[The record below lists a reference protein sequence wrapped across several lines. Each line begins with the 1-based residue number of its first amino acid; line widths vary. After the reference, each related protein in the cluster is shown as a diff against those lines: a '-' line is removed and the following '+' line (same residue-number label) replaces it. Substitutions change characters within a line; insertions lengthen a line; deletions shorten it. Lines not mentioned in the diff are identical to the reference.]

1 MTWWQFAALSLGVL
15 LAVGV
20 GLLFPRGSTR
30 ATRPRR
36 RSRVAVLA
44 RLQERLNQAGLSRV
58 SAATALVSW
67 VAGVVV
73 VAAIVAIVVPI
84 PALVPLV
91 LVAGVIAGR
100 AVLASRIQA
109 RQRRLRRAWPGI
121 VDHLRQA
128 VRSGASIAES
138 VVAAGEHVPAEL
150 QPAFGRFAERF
161 DAGELVDSALW
172 QMKEELA
179 DPVAD
184 RIVESLR
191 MAHEVGGRELP
202 AVLQSLQESVRADI
216 SVRED
221 ALAKQSWIRA
231 ASRLG
236 VAAPWLVL
244 LVLSGRQE
252 TITAYNSAIGGLI
265 IVAGALVS
273 AVAFRMMNKLGRL
286 PSEQRWF
293 SSSPRAVT

>member
-1 MTWWQFAALSLGVL
+1 MTWWQFASLALGAVF
-15 LAVGV
+15 AVGV
-20 GLLFPRGSTR
+20 MLLFPSPPTR
-30 ATRPRR
+30 TTRPPNRAR
-36 RSRVAVLA
+36 IAALSRLHE
-44 RLQERLNQAGLSRV
+44 QLNQAGLAQM
-58 SAATALVSW
+58 SATTALVSW
-67 VAGVVV
+67 AAAVV
-73 VAAIVAIVVPI
+73 VATAVVVIVIPI
-84 PALVPLV
+84 PALMPLV
-91 LVAGVIAGR
+91 VVAGAIAGR
-100 AVLASRIQA
+100 AVLSGRIQA

-128 VRSGASIAES
+128 VRSGASIAEA
-138 VVAAGEHVPAEL
+138 VVAAAAHVPPEL
-150 QPAFGRFAERF
+150 QAAFDRFAERF
-161 DAGELVDSALW
+161 EAGELVDVALE

-244 LVLSGRQE
+244 LVLSGRPE
-252 TITAYNSAIGGLI
+252 TITAYNSVLGGLI
-265 IVAGALVS
+265 IVVGAVVS
-273 AVAFRMMNKLGRL
+273 VIAFRMMNRLGRL
-286 PSEQRWF
+286 PVEQRWF
-293 SSSPRAVT
+293 SGSSQVVT